1 MMLILAFLNLAAQYG
16 HGPGLSDVKTKLR
29 WSMLRA
35 SRPGHRQCPAS
46 RVPLLAPA
54 ALQAWHPCIS
64 IKCIVVQT
72 TNCRGPGA
80 ATGVH
85 RSRVPRPRVPR
96 DLLPRPVPGPW
107 RRTGRGDPPSKTCF
121 GIPKRGPRTTPGPG
135 DPSSS
140 QSSRTVWGS
149 LAKLPL
155 LAANTGSGCKV
166 YVKQKSGARSP
177 RPRQTKVDRPSHRS

>member
-29 WSMLRA
+29 CSMLRA
-35 SRPGHRQCPAS
+35 SRPSHRQCPAS

-85 RSRVPRPRVPR
+85 RSRVPQSRAPGGG
-96 DLLPRPVPGPW
+96 PVAGTPQARRASGSPKEAQGQLQDQETQAHRRAPGPCSV
-107 RRTGRGDPPSKTCF
+107 GVGNGD
-121 GIPKRGPRTTPGPG
+121 R
-135 DPSSS
+135 
-140 QSSRTVWGS
+140 
-149 LAKLPL
+149 
-155 LAANTGSGCKV
+155 
-166 YVKQKSGARSP
+166 
-177 RPRQTKVDRPSHRS
+177 

>member
-29 WSMLRA
+29 CSMLRA
-35 SRPGHRQCPAS
+35 SRPSHRQCPAS

-85 RSRVPRPRVPR
+85 RSRVPQSRAPGGG
-96 DLLPRPVPGPW
+96 PVAG
-107 RRTGRGDPPSKTCF
+107 TPPSKTCL